1 MSKFLKDVRGQVEPL
16 SLLIYVIVAVI
27 LIVILLK
34 VLDHV

>member
-1 MSKFLKDVRGQVEPL
+1 MKQGWRNVRGQAEPL